1 MENFEGIEAKETPTG
16 IKVCF
21 ASGCRFND
29 GLTCAFRGVEIG
41 KDGKCLCYEEQ
52 TDEHLRC
59 YLEGR
64 GLSAIEIE
72 QVLKEAGK
80 DAGAH

>member
-1 MENFEGIEAKETPTG
+1 MGDFEERTETTYGVEVPTVRG
-16 IKVCF
+16 CY

-52 TDEHLRC
+52 TDALFC
-59 YLEGR
+59 
-64 GLSAIEIE
+64 
-72 QVLKEAGK
+72 
-80 DAGAH
+80 